1 MKIAVYDTYVSRP
14 DGRVMHFDILV
25 PDADKDIARVLQHGR
40 RYLAAKGMPA
50 DTLSAQ
56 ECRFCHMESATE
68 AVQAAVD
75 DDGFAIIE
83 LGNCD

>member
-1 MKIAVYDTYVSRP
+1 MKIAVFDTYVTRP

-25 PDADKDIARVLQHGR
+25 PETHKAQEQVLGFGR
-40 RYLAAKGMPA
+40 TYLQAKGLPA
-50 DTLSAQ
+50 ETLRAS

-68 AVQAAVD
+68 PVQHAVER
-75 DDGFAIIE
+75 DGFAVLE

>member
-1 MKIAVYDTYVSRP
+1 MKIAVHDTYVTRP

-25 PDADKDIARVLQHGR
+25 PEALKATDRVMGFGRTYLQ
-40 RYLAAKGMPA
+40 AKGVPA
-50 DTLSAQ
+50 DTLHAE

-68 AVQAAVD
+68 AIEQAVAQ
-75 DDGFAIIE
+75 DGFAIIE